1 MSCDSVQAAVQS
13 AVKHENLALITGAWL
28 SLYYLAGG
36 IGSAI
41 VSQAVLC
48 QDHSLI
54 PVLSFQGGAIWSAEL
69 PGRLLTATGGDQATA
84 TAIYTDPI
92 TWISEN
98 GFDNPL
104 RERVAIAYSDSQ
116 KNILITSACV
126 SALVIIFGLCL
137 ENIKRV
143 SSCLSLSGMC

>member
-1 MSCDSVQAAVQS
+1 MYADSSRSVQAAVQS

-41 VSQAVLC
+41 
-48 QDHSLI
+48 
-54 PVLSFQGGAIWSAEL
+54 GGAIWSAEL
-69 PGRLLTATGGDQATA
+69 PGRLLAATGGDQAMA
-84 TAIYTDPI
+84 TSIYTDPI

-98 GFDNPL
+98 GFDNPM

-137 ENIKRV
+137 ENIKRAYF
-143 SSCLSLSGMC
+143 